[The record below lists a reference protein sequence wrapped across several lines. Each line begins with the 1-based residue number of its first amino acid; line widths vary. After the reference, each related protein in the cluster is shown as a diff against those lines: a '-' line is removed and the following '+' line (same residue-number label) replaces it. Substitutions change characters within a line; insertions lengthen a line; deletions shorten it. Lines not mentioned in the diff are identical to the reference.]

1 MQCNDGSDEDKEE
14 HAEDGQVE
22 EQCRTIA
29 PFLGSED
36 NILSSAHLSYLHWL
50 QSQLPPPYCAS
61 ATAATNAKITTI
73 AIDAMVATVCGRV
86 ECSVYNERVD
96 KTLGFPGKEEFAECK
111 QANTPRVVSIP
122 TVL

>member
-1 MQCNDGSDEDKEE
+1 MQCNDGSDEGKEE
-14 HAEDGQVE
+14 HAEDVE
-22 EQCRTIA
+22 TNCS
-29 PFLGSED
+29 FFGV
-36 NILSSAHLSYLHWL
+36 LSSAHLSYLHWL